1 MLWYLKVKLAEMI
14 MDCPVCKSAMIV
26 LELDE
31 VEVDYCTECE
41 GIWLD
46 AGELELL
53 LGGAAQS
60 DGLMASFQSAKTPE
74 QKRKCPICLKKM
86 DKVLV
91 GDAEGKQELIDRCGK
106 NHGLWFDGWELQQV
120 LKMGHFD
127 DEGRVQTLLG
137 GLFCAESEKPE

>member
-1 MLWYLKVKLAEMI
+1 

-31 VEVDYCTECE
+31 VEVDTCCDCE

-53 LGGAAQS
+53 LGGATAS
-60 DGLMASFQSAKTPE
+60 DALLGSFQPANTPE

-91 GDAEGKQELIDRCGK
+91 GEAQGKRELIDRCPK
-106 NHGLWFDGWELQQV
+106 SHGLWFDGGELQQV

-137 GLFCAESEKPE
+137 GLFCTGEENPE

>member
-1 MLWYLKVKLAEMI
+1 

-31 VEVDYCTECE
+31 VEVDYCCDCE

-53 LGGAAQS
+53 LGGASQS
-60 DGLMASFQSAKTPE
+60 ESLLASFQPANTSEK
-74 QKRKCPICLKKM
+74 KRKCPICLKKM

-91 GDAEGKQELIDRCGK
+91 GEAGGKQELIDRCGR
-106 NHGLWFDGWELQQV
+106 NHGLWFDGGELQEV

-127 DEGRVQTLLG
+127 DEGRVESLLG
-137 GLFCAESEKPE
+137 GLFCSESENSE

>member
-1 MLWYLKVKLAEMI
+1 

-31 VEVDYCTECE
+31 VEVDYCTDCE

-53 LGGAAQS
+53 LGGAAAS
-60 DGLMASFQSAKTPE
+60 DALLGSFQSAKTALGSFQSAKTAE
-74 QKRKCPICLKKM
+74 KKRKCPICLKKM

-91 GDAEGKQELIDRCGK
+91 GDAANKKELIDCCPK
-106 NHGLWFDGWELQQV
+106 NHGMWFDGGELQQV

-127 DEGRVQTLLG
+127 DEGRVESLLG
-137 GLFCAESEKPE
+137 GLFFAE

>member
-1 MLWYLKVKLAEMI
+1 

-31 VEVDYCTECE
+31 VEVDYCCDCE

-53 LGGAAQS
+53 LGGASQS
-60 DGLMASFQSAKTPE
+60 ESLLTSFQPANTTE

-91 GDAEGKQELIDRCGK
+91 GETEGKQELIERCAK
-106 NHGLWFDGWELQQV
+106 NHGLWFDGGELQQV
-120 LKMGHFD
+120 LKMGNFD
-127 DEGRVQTLLG
+127 DESRVQTLLG
-137 GLFCAESEKPE
+137 GLFCAE

>member
-1 MLWYLKVKLAEMI
+1 
-14 MDCPVCKSAMIV
+14 MDCPVCKDSAMIV

-53 LGGAAQS
+53 LGGASQS
-60 DGLMASFQSAKTPE
+60 EALLASFQPTNTSE

-91 GDAEGKQELIDRCGK
+91 GSEGKLPELIDRCGH
-106 NHGLWFDGWELQQV
+106 NHGLWFDRGELQNV
-120 LKMGHFD
+120 LNLAHFD
-127 DEGRVQTLLG
+127 DAGRIKTLLG
-137 GLFCAESEKPE
+137 DLFCSEPQNPAQ